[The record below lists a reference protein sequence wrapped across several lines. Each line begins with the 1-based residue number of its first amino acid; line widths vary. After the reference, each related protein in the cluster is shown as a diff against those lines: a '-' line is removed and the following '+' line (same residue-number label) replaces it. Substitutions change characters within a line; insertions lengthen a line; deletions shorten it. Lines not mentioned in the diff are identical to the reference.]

1 LYLFSFIYIENIHR
15 MSSTSPL
22 RLCYE
27 GKNLPSKGVKPLIV
41 HWDPSEADVVAVAF
55 DNGSFAMWKYGSSV
69 HKVYSLQQAAMAVP
83 TYSTDADPAQSLPD
97 SYGVTKPRVLAG
109 QWLDFQF
116 TSVGDQRELFFS
128 FKNSNKVLRTHL
140 SMGSAVDVGG
150 YVTGS
155 PVFEFAAHKE
165 PVTALAPTP
174 YRPNNVSEAM
184 VLTGSEDGSVILWDA
199 GLECGDDLREIGERT
214 IHVIRA
220 HAGAV
225 RAVCFAGD
233 YYVSSGMDEA
243 IRVWRLAD
251 GVQACYF
258 PSEKTIISRISC
270 GPVFA
275 AEEEGTVM
283 MIAAGSDQGG
293 VFLWRMS
300 QDFSDEAE
308 AQEGTPS
315 IRLVGLADH
324 TQSEISSISMYPVKS
339 RYGESDGVGVI
350 SGNQDGGIHVYKFG
364 RARHLAHV
372 FDGETVLDENDTL
385 PAHAFELQHEAR
397 YKGGIVSGE
406 ARYELS
412 LGRVPS
418 SDEVVLALV
427 ASSEGDV
434 DVLRVP
440 SAGHNTSAEA
450 QVDDDE
456 GMLSLLVT
464 LREPEEEE
472 GESVENEE
480 SKEERGRDT
489 NPVASL
495 SPKRRESTEATT
507 PSKSRESPPASSR
520 RRSPFGAPIAFGEG
534 FETVLKIERYE
545 ERDTQ
550 DVPEADAP
558 EPEPHPMV
566 VYNQIGMPA
575 EDDSQKADKWAADQ
589 FGGGGDKPKG
599 QVIEPAGP
607 SKKIGRKTG
616 RRANPGR
623 KPGERVHGPRIS
635 RKFLNK
641 ERAHALLEVE
651 KAHRPN
657 FKANPDSPLQNQ
669 RLGFQGSDPPYFT
682 GAEFPI
688 SDLQEPVLNS
698 TAGVRDAM
706 KKLSKAKFD
715 RIKVEDNIDIKVD
728 PSLDVPYA
736 KPKYV
741 GLVPVQMPVVAK
753 KRTVSKQIS
762 AKWAKEVAD
771 TKKPNIFDA
780 PGLREMQFVESTLQ
794 DVDFYCPPQAVL
806 SFDEVNNSD
815 ARRWEN
821 AGFMSMDM
829 DF

>member
-1 LYLFSFIYIENIHR
+1 

-589 FGGGGDKPKG
+589 F
-599 QVIEPAGP
+599 
-607 SKKIGRKTG
+607 
-616 RRANPGR
+616 
-623 KPGERVHGPRIS
+623 
-635 RKFLNK
+635 
-641 ERAHALLEVE
+641 VE

-657 FKANPDSPLQNQ
+657 FKANADSPLQNQ